1 LTYNIDGDIYVAT
14 MYIDTSYSTQQGKTY
29 CRHLLRES
37 YRDKGKVKHRTLAKL
52 SHCTNEEI
60 AAIKL
65 ALKHK
70 GNLSALGTVEDIK
83 TKQGTRIG
91 VVYTVNVVSERIGL
105 VKALGHHREG
115 RLALWQVIARLIDQ
129 GSRLSAVRL
138 AESHAACDILGLDSF
153 NEDNLYNNLAWLSEH
168 QEAIEK
174 RLFRQRYG
182 DKAPELFLYD
192 VTSSY
197 LEGVKNI
204 LAAFGYNRDMK
215 KGKMQLVIG
224 LLTGPDGTPVAVRVF
239 EGNTQ
244 DPKTVG
250 EQVRTLASSFGVKE
264 VTLVGDRGMIKQK
277 EINLIND
284 KYFHYI
290 TAITKPQIK
299 KLIADGVFQMD
310 LFDEKLCTLE
320 LDNVRYILRC
330 NPERAKELAT
340 NREAKLTRV
349 KQLLKDKNLYLAEH
363 SRAKVEVARRKLVE
377 STKQLKIDKWV
388 NVVSNARAIELVI
401 DEEVKKQAAQL
412 DGCYVI
418 KTDLSVKVATAET
431 IHDRYKDLAQ
441 VERAFRT
448 FKSGLEVRPAFV
460 RKEESTRGHV
470 FVVMLAYLLER
481 ELYKYWRC
489 LEVTVEEGIDELGSL
504 RGVEIRIGQSTCQSV
519 PEPTGLNKQLLD
531 AASIKLPPALPL
543 RKVHVATRKKL
554 VSERKLV

>member
-1 LTYNIDGDIYVAT
+1 MLHTVDT
-14 MYIDTSYSTQQGKTY
+14 MYVDTSYSTQRGKTY
-29 CRHLLRES
+29 CRHLLRDS
-37 YRDKGKVKHRTLAKL
+37 YRDKGKVKHRTLANL
-52 SHCTNEEI
+52 SHCSDEEI
-60 AAIKL
+60 AAIRL

-70 GNLSALGTVEDIK
+70 SNLSALGTAEDIK

-91 VVYTVNVVSERIGL
+91 VVYTVNILSERIGL
-105 VKALGHHREG
+105 VKALGHHSQG
-115 RLALWQVIARLIDQ
+115 RLALWQVIARLINQ

-153 NEDNLYNNLAWLSEH
+153 NEDSLYNNLAWLCRQ

-174 RLFRQRYG
+174 RLFRHRYG

-204 LAAFGYNRDMK
+204 LAAFGYNRDRK

-250 EQVRTLASSFGVKE
+250 EQVRSLASSFGVKG
-264 VTLVGDRGMIKQK
+264 VTLVGDRGMLKQK

-284 KYFHYI
+284 KRFHYI

-310 LFDEKLCTLE
+310 LFDERLCTLKW
-320 LDNVRYILRC
+320 DNVRYILRR
-330 NPERAKELAT
+330 NPERAKELAN
-340 NREAKLTRV
+340 NREAKLMRI
-349 KQLLKDKNLYLAEH
+349 KELLKEKNGYLAEH
-363 SRAKVEVARRKLVE
+363 SRAKIGVAQRKVLE
-377 STKQLKIDKWV
+377 TIKRLRIDKWV
-388 NVVSNARAIELVI
+388 DVVIHGRAMELVI
-401 DEEVKKQAAQL
+401 DEEIKKQTAQL

-418 KTDLSVKVATAET
+418 KTDLSTKVATAET
-431 IHDRYKDLAQ
+431 VHDRYKDLAQ

-481 ELYKYWRC
+481 ELYNYWRR
-489 LEVTVEEGIDELGSL
+489 LEVTVEEGIDELSSL
-504 RGVEIRIGQSTCQSV
+504 RGVEIRIGQGTCQSV
-519 PEPTGLNKQLLD
+519 PEPTGLNKHLLD
-531 AASIKLPPALPL
+531 AAHINLPSALPL

-554 VSERKLV
+554 VSERKLD

>member
-1 LTYNIDGDIYVAT
+1 MYV
-14 MYIDTSYSTQQGKTY
+14 DTSYSTQRDKTY

-37 YRDKGKVKHRTLAKL
+37 YRDKGKVKHRTLANL
-52 SHCTNEEI
+52 SHCTDEEI

-70 GNLSALGTVEDIK
+70 SNLSALGTAEDIK

-91 VVYTVNVVSERIGL
+91 VVYTVNILSERIGL
-105 VKALGHHREG
+105 VKALGHHSQG
-115 RLALWQVIARLIDQ
+115 RLALWQVIARLINQ

-153 NEDNLYNNLAWLSEH
+153 NEDSLYNNLAWLCRQ

-174 RLFRQRYG
+174 RLFRHRYG

-204 LAAFGYNRDMK
+204 LAAFGYNRDRK

-224 LLTGPDGTPVAVRVF
+224 LLTGPDGTPVSVRVF

-250 EQVRTLASSFGVKE
+250 EQVRSLASSFGVKG
-264 VTLVGDRGMIKQK
+264 VTLVGDRGMLKQK

-284 KYFHYI
+284 KRFHYI

-310 LFDEKLCTLE
+310 LFDERLCTLKW
-320 LDNVRYILRC
+320 DNVRYILRR
-330 NPERAKELAT
+330 NPERAKELAN
-340 NREAKLTRV
+340 NREAKLMRI
-349 KQLLKDKNLYLAEH
+349 KELLKEKNGYLAEH
-363 SRAKVEVARRKLVE
+363 SRAKIGVAQRKVLE
-377 STKQLKIDKWV
+377 TIKRLRIDKWV
-388 NVVSNARAIELVI
+388 DVVIHGRAMELVI
-401 DEEVKKQAAQL
+401 DEEIKKQTAQL

-418 KTDLSVKVATAET
+418 KTDLSTKVATAET
-431 IHDRYKDLAQ
+431 VHDRYKDLAQ

-481 ELYKYWRC
+481 ELYNYWRR
-489 LEVTVEEGIDELGSL
+489 LEVTVEEGIDELSSL
-504 RGVEIRIGQSTCQSV
+504 RGVEIRIGQGTCQSV
-519 PEPTGLNKQLLD
+519 PEPTGLNKHLLD
-531 AASIKLPPALPL
+531 AAHINLPSVLPS

-554 VSERKLV
+554 VSERKLD